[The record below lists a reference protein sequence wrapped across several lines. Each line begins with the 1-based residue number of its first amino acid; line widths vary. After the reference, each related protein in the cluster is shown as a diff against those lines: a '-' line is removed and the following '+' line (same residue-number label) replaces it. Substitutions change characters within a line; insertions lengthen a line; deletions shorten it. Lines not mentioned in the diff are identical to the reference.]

1 MNTKPTVKVCSTIN
15 GSGEP
20 SNYPIQSWTDHTSF
34 PDVVSINNTVTQD
47 TFFKIKLEV
56 SPSDHED
63 TQNNFQRFS
72 TRFSR
77 VNQIN
82 RKELKTVS
90 SIPGLNKHRRS
101 TTSQHRQIYFPTVRS
116 DGVCRIYVYGS
127 NRPFFTDLFLKT
139 AWLLN
144 IFGAAGL
151 VLAVFLSL
159 RDKTREIVV
168 KKTFEYV
175 YEIETVD
182 HEDCDEQT
190 TDASTT
196 DENNEVSVDNSL
208 QDLIPSLMRQQVLQT
223 RCYRNNEE
231 RQDEECKTYQ
241 TEDLPPC
248 YSLLDIQ
255 EPPKYHQVVHENAV

>member
-1 MNTKPTVKVCSTIN
+1 MSYLCLRQQQTI
-15 GSGEP
+15 
-20 SNYPIQSWTDHTSF
+20 
-34 PDVVSINNTVTQD
+34 
-47 TFFKIKLEV
+47 L
-56 SPSDHED
+56 
-63 TQNNFQRFS
+63 
-72 TRFSR
+72 
-77 VNQIN
+77 
-82 RKELKTVS
+82 
-90 SIPGLNKHRRS
+90 HRL
-101 TTSQHRQIYFPTVRS
+101 V
-116 DGVCRIYVYGS
+116 
-127 NRPFFTDLFLKT
+127 KT

-151 VLAVFLSL
+151 VSAVFLSL

-168 KKTFEYV
+168 KKTFKYV

-182 HEDCDEQT
+182 HQDCDEQVSQEPA
-190 TDASTT
+190 ASTT

-255 EPPKYHQVVHENAV
+255 EPPEYHQVVHENAV